1 MLFSWA
7 YFFKVADDR
16 PKSAYDFADD
26 ESTTSASAA
35 AEAETYEEFLGND
48 APPNDDG
55 NGGGG
60 GYLGES
66 WEEAEARRVDGLPQA
81 IGHAPYDLQRV
92 NTATSLGQVFLQ
104 RVNTATSL
112 GQVVIVH
119 RPVRVPLKMP
129 GRYQL
134 VVAAAADTMY
144 TVRS

>member
-7 YFFKVADDR
+7 YFFKMADDR

-92 NTATSLGQVFLQ
+92 NTATSLGQV
-104 RVNTATSL
+104 
-112 GQVVIVH
+112 VIVH